1 TRGGPMGTEA
11 SAGAG
16 AAPGPETAKGARPET
31 GKAPIKP
38 DYAQARTALIG
49 VVFLQLAL
57 ARELQAGAGVVSEWI
72 VPGAE
77 VALLLVLSSLTTI
90 RMRRLAHGHDAL
102 DDYLRKHGGWP
113 PVLAFR
119 PIGLI
124 TVTH

>member
-1 TRGGPMGTEA
+1 MGNTAREA
-11 SAGAG
+11 NAGVRPGEG
-16 AAPGPETAKGARPET
+16 APLEI

-57 ARELQAGAGVVSEWI
+57 ARELQAGAGIVSEWI

-77 VALLLVLSSLTTI
+77 VALLLVLSSITTM
-90 RMRRLAHGHDAL
+90 RLRRLAHGHDAL